1 MIGDAYMV
9 LAGGPV
15 PSVHHAESITNYGLG
30 ILEETAKI
38 IDPSTS
44 THLKIRVGELLLEC
58 VTFLPC
64 NTRKSKFLHHH
75 KYGFCIHQPYGS

>member
-15 PSVHHAESITNYGLG
+15 PSPHHAESITNYGLG

-38 IDPSTS
+38 IDPSTNS
-44 THLKIRVGELLLEC
+44 HLKIRVG
-58 VTFLPC
+58 
-64 NTRKSKFLHHH
+64 KSKMLCDNESAHVCQVLIIPRDDS
-75 KYGFCIHQPYGS
+75 GTA